1 MRQFPAP
8 PSANVVAEP
17 ATPWS
22 PWPVSE
28 PVSDGSGGE
37 HGPRLLVPYSGSAT
51 ADAALEMAADW
62 TRAFAAEVWVLYVRT
77 WDPMPGGGRCY
88 IESPSEA
95 WCVAQ
100 KAVAYLRRRGV
111 AASGIVRD
119 AYWTHVADVI
129 VAQAERLDARYIVV
143 GTRARRALT
152 AALLGSTSLEV
163 ARRATRPVLM
173 VNLPRRRRRR

>member
-1 MRQFPAP
+1 MRQVPAP
-8 PSANVVAEP
+8 PTANVVGEP
-17 ATPWS
+17 ATPWTAY
-22 PWPVSE
+22 PVGE
-28 PVSDGSGGE
+28 LLDGSGGE

-51 ADAALEMAADW
+51 ADAGLEMAAEW
-62 TRAFAAEVWVLYVRT
+62 TRTFGVEVWVLYVRA
-77 WDPMPGGGRCY
+77 WDPMPGGGRFF

-95 WCVAQ
+95 RCVVQ
-100 KAVAYLRRRGV
+100 KAVVWLRRRGV

-119 AYWTHVADVI
+119 AYRPHVADVI

-152 AALLGSTSLEV
+152 AALMGSTSFEV

-173 VNLPRRRRRR
+173 VNIPRKRRLR